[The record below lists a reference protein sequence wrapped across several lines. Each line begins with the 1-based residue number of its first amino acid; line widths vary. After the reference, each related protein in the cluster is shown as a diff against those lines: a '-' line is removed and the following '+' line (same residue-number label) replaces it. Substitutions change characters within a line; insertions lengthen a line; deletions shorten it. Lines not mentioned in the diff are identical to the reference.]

1 MIGSKLIISC
11 INRIKC
17 TKKIRPLYFM
27 IQENLHAEIKIK
39 WKKVMDFFESRFERK
54 PDLNAILFIIG
65 VRELGQL
72 PENKF
77 SKEEKTLL
85 MHIANCRVLSYSGYY
100 TQVGINQD
108 GFPVYE
114 NALPIPNLTLFEQEN
129 LLRQH
134 IIEYFEQEE
143 IINFNEN

>member
-1 MIGSKLIISC
+1 
-11 INRIKC
+11 
-17 TKKIRPLYFM
+17 
-27 IQENLHAEIKIK
+27 
-39 WKKVMDFFESRFERK
+39 
-54 PDLNAILFIIG
+54 
-65 VRELGQL
+65 
-72 PENKF
+72 
-77 SKEEKTLL
+77 

-143 IINFNEN
+143 IISFNEN